1 MKAKPHILFITS
13 WFPTNESS
21 AGTFVELHL
30 LALQSRGCECSV
42 LLSGEA
48 TFGNFAARL
57 FKRSA
62 FLKFRKRPDITYI
75 DNLTVHKLPLRMYSF
90 PEKQRKENLLR
101 NAEKSIEKYISKH
114 GEPDVIFHHGVFD
127 YCYLTNHIRHVFN
140 LPVWYMENSPNL
152 SATEFPCANSFDSM
166 KTQKEFAQNAD
177 RRFAVTG
184 AYVRRMSELFEVPF
198 EYCPNVITDDFFIDP
213 QEIKKK
219 QDYFQFINVAILDK
233 RKNQKLILQSFA
245 KKFKSQ
251 PKFKL
256 VIAGDGKLLE
266 PLRKQ
271 AKELGISDQCQI
283 LGFQSRKKIIELLDQ
298 SHCFVL
304 SSHSETFGVVIIEAM
319 ARGLPAISSRIDGP
333 TEIINDQNGYFFE
346 PDNAEDLAKKMS
358 DMVEDYNAFNPGLII
373 DSVKLR
379 FGPDAVKNALYPNE

>member
-13 WFPTNESS
+13 WFPTDKSS

-30 LALQSRGCECSV
+30 LALQSRGCKCPV
-42 LLSGEA
+42 LLSGEV

-57 FKRSA
+57 FNKSA
-62 FLKFRKRPDITYI
+62 FLNFRKRPDITYI

-101 NAEKSIEKYISKH
+101 NAEKSIEKYIAKH
-114 GEPDVIFHHGVFD
+114 GQPDIIFHHGVFD
-127 YCYLTNHIRHVFN
+127 YCYLTDHIRRVFN

-152 SATEFPCANSFDSM
+152 SESSFPCANSFDTE
-166 KTQKEFAQNAD
+166 KTQIEFAQNAD
-177 RRFAVTG
+177 RRFAVTD
-184 AYVRRMSELFEVPF
+184 AYVRRMSQLFEVPF
-198 EYCPNVITDDFFIDP
+198 EYCPNVITDDFFIEPSAIRKPEDS
-213 QEIKKK
+213 
-219 QDYFQFINVAILDK
+219 FQFINVAILDK
-233 RKNQKLILQSFA
+233 RKNQKLILEAFA
-245 KKFKSQ
+245 KKFKNQ
-251 PKFKL
+251 TKFKL

-266 PLRKQ
+266 SLKKQ
-271 AKELGISDQCQI
+271 AKDLGISDQCQI
-283 LGFQSRKKIIELLDQ
+283 LGFQSREKVIELLDQ

-346 PDNAEDLAKKMS
+346 PDNAEDLAEQMS
-358 DMVEDYNAFNPGLII
+358 KMVENYNTFSPKIII
-373 DSVKLR
+373 DSVKQR
-379 FGPDAVKNALYPNE
+379 FGPDAVKNALFPNA

>member
-13 WFPTNESS
+13 WYPTNESS

-30 LALQSRGCECSV
+30 IALQSRGYKCAV

-48 TFGNFAARL
+48 TFGNFAAQM
-57 FKRSA
+57 FNKSK
-62 FLKFRKRPDITYI
+62 FLKFRKRSDSTYI

-90 PEKQRKENLLR
+90 PEKQRKLNLLR
-101 NAEKSIEKYISKH
+101 NAEKSIEKYLAKN
-114 GEPDVIFHHGVFD
+114 GKPDVIFHHGVFD
-127 YCYLTNHIRHVFN
+127 YCYLTNHIRSTFN
-140 LPVWYMENSPNL
+140 IPVWYMENSPNL
-152 SATEFPCANSFDSM
+152 SETEFPCANSFDSM
-166 KTQKEFAQNAD
+166 KSQKEFAQNAD
-177 RRFAVTG
+177 RRFAVTD
-184 AYVRRMSELFEVPF
+184 AYVRRMTRLFEAPF
-198 EYCPNVITDDFFIDP
+198 EYCPNVITDDFFINP
-213 QEIKKK
+213 QEIKKDK
-219 QDYFQFINVAILDK
+219 DSFQFINVAILDK
-233 RKNQKLILQSFA
+233 RKNQILILEAFA
-245 KKFKSQ
+245 KKFKDQS
-251 PKFKL
+251 KFKL

-271 AKELGISDQCQI
+271 AKDLGISDQCQI

-346 PDNAEDLAKKMS
+346 PDNADDLAEVMS
-358 DMVEDYNAFNPGLII
+358 EMVECYNTFNPELII
-373 DSVKLR
+373 DSVKQR
-379 FGPDAVKNALYPNE
+379 FGPDAVKNALFPNE